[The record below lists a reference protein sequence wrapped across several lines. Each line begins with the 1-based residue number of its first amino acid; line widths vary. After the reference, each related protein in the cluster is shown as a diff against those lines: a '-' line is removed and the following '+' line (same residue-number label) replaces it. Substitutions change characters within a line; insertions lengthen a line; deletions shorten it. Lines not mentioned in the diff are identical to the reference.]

1 MEYADGGSLRNYL
14 KENFNN
20 LTWENKYDLA
30 YQLACAV
37 SCLHG
42 EAIVHRDLH
51 SGNVLVHQN
60 KIKIADFGLS
70 KRIEESSQKKYLFGI
85 IPYIDPKKFAISNG
99 NPYSLNEKSDIYSVG
114 VLLWEISSGQ
124 LPFKDVDYDICL
136 VLRIFKDQREK
147 SVEDTPDEYVK
158 LYTECWDGEPDNRP
172 SINDVVQRLRAN
184 LSRSRMEIDNLKPND
199 NMDLNCIKN
208 SAHGGLSRIIQD
220 LEKINTSEN
229 IPTSKKK
236 LVDEIVEFIFKEIDE
251 EKNQETRERHILDNF
266 NNNNTEIYNWLLTNQ
281 NEPNFIFLLGY
292 FQYYGIE
299 TDENK
304 KEAFNLFKN
313 ASEKNHILAQY
324 YVGLCYEFGNGV
336 VKNDKLAFDSFKKI
350 ADKEYALGQFKVG
363 YFYYKE
369 IGIKKNLKEAF
380 TWYEKAAQN
389 GNLIAMCNLGLM
401 YKNGEGTN
409 KDIDKAIYWY
419 KESVEKGNQDAQKTL
434 NKLLKIKNR
443 KNLCKVN

>member
-1 MEYADGGSLRNYL
+1 MSSNTETENPINWIEEAILKGHIKYYDYNHFSNIKEIGSGNFGKVYRANWKNSDQYLALKSFFNLNKATIKELSHEIDLHRDVDFHHNIIRFYGITKFNSENEIDKSKNYLLVMEYADGGSLRNYL

-236 LVDEIVEFIFKEIDE
+236 LVDEIKFI
-251 EKNQETRERHILDNF
+251 
-266 NNNNTEIYNWLLTNQ
+266 
-281 NEPNFIFLLGY
+281 
-292 FQYYGIE
+292 
-299 TDENK
+299 
-304 KEAFNLFKN
+304 
-313 ASEKNHILAQY
+313 
-324 YVGLCYEFGNGV
+324 
-336 VKNDKLAFDSFKKI
+336 
-350 ADKEYALGQFKVG
+350 
-363 YFYYKE
+363 
-369 IGIKKNLKEAF
+369 IG
-380 TWYEKAAQN
+380 
-389 GNLIAMCNLGLM
+389 C
-401 YKNGEGTN
+401 
-409 KDIDKAIYWY
+409 
-419 KESVEKGNQDAQKTL
+419 
-434 NKLLKIKNR
+434 
-443 KNLCKVN
+443 